1 MKAGKKDKAQK
12 KQFSKIQLPPFL
24 YCLAVIVILLLI
36 YYYDLFVQKR
46 FLWDDVLY
54 QWYPFLSFAKD
65 CLKTLK
71 LPVWNPY
78 VFSGVP
84 YLNDL
89 SILTFYPVNWFFL
102 FLNGSAPLQFIQIE
116 LMMVFHLLLVG
127 CFVYLFL
134 KELKIDW
141 QTRIYGSVIMAFSGY
156 VSLRAIQISPVSIFA
171 WSFLLFYFFIRIL
184 TIKNFSDAFLGGIF
198 LGIAILAS
206 HPQFLLYLIYA
217 FVVFYIYH
225 TIVFERHNLKHYLPI
240 SLVKIA
246 IFFLVGIG
254 IAMIQYYPSLK
265 YVPYTLREKMTY
277 EQTTDGSLLP
287 KQLLC
292 ILLPKF
298 YGSVAGGGTDSVSF
312 WAGPYGHYYWESGIY
327 LGVLPLVLAIF
338 AICYSPRKNKYI
350 FLIIAVLALLFAM
363 GKYFPL
369 YKFFWQIIPGL
380 KRFRFPVRFLSV
392 YTISAGILSVLGLEY
407 FLSNNEKVRLQLKRF
422 SKYLLIALG
431 TTGFCYLLFL
441 GGVFKDASGY
451 FSRTEIYA
459 NSQKQIGIFFFYLL
473 LTWLV
478 FFIRSQIK
486 TKTLLLIIL
495 VVIISFVDLYR
506 FGNKFSKGLVS
517 PTDYYPYSRLVTGLQ
532 QERQKEIFRIRTRED
547 GYMIL
552 KRNEGCL
559 WKLEALE
566 GYTSLNLERY
576 YNFKLPV
583 ARWTELLNAKY
594 IIKIDTNTNRMSLA
608 LNPKYLPRA
617 FFCSDY
623 QVIKDDN
630 EILNRLS
637 NDSFDVSQIVIL
649 EEEPE
654 TKLSGQT
661 ANSQVSIQKWDI
673 DYIKVLVNTDQ
684 AGFLVLSEIYY
695 PEWKARLDKKP
706 TKIYRAD
713 FCLRAVFVP
722 QGEHIVEFYYDK
734 HNVKVGGLITFF
746 TLSISLIAIVIQS
759 KIKRKRTLSKNN
771 N

>member
-1 MKAGKKDKAQK
+1 MKSEKRDKVQM
-12 KQFSKIQLPPFL
+12 KQSSKIKLPAFL
-24 YCLAVIVILLLI
+24 YCLMIIILLLLI
-36 YYYDLFVQKR
+36 YYYDLLAQKR

-65 CLKTLK
+65 CLKSFK

-89 SILTFYPVNWFFL
+89 SILTFYPINWFFL

-116 LMMVFHLLLVG
+116 LMMIFHLLLAG

-134 KELKIDW
+134 KEMKVDW
-141 QTRIYGSVIMAFSGY
+141 QGRIFGAIIMTFSGY

-171 WSFLLFYFFIRIL
+171 WSFLLFYFFVRIL
-184 TIKNFSDAFLGGIF
+184 TKENFSDAFLGGIF

-206 HPQFLLYLIYA
+206 HPQFILYFIYA
-217 FVVFYIYH
+217 LVIYYIYH
-225 TIVFERHNLKHYLPI
+225 TIVFERNNLKKYLPL
-240 SLVKIA
+240 SLAKII

-292 ILLPKF
+292 IFLPKF
-298 YGSVAGGGTDSVSF
+298 FGSVTGGGTDSVPF
-312 WAGPYGHYYWESGIY
+312 WANQYGHYYWESGIY
-327 LGVLPLVLAIF
+327 LGVLPLVLAVF
-338 AICYSPRKNKYI
+338 AIFYSPRKVKYI

-363 GKYFPL
+363 GRYFPL
-369 YKFFWQIIPGL
+369 YKFFWHIIPGL

-392 YTISAGILSVLGLEY
+392 YTISLGVLAVFGLEY
-407 FLSNNEKVRLQLKRF
+407 FLSINENVRYQIKRF

-431 TTGFCYLLFL
+431 ITAFCYLLFIS
-441 GGVFKDASGY
+441 GVFKDTSRF
-451 FSRTEIYA
+451 FSRSEIYA
-459 NSQKQIGIFFFYLL
+459 NSQKQLGIFFVYLL
-473 LTWLV
+473 FTWLL
-478 FFIRSQIK
+478 FLFRSQVK
-486 TKTLLLIIL
+486 TKTSLLIGLIGL
-495 VVIISFVDLYR
+495 ISFIDLYQ
-506 FGNKFSKGLVS
+506 FGNKFSKGFVS
-517 PTDYYPYSRLVTGLQ
+517 PSEYYPYSRLIANLQ

-583 ARWTELLNAKY
+583 SRWTELLNAKY
-594 IIKIDTNTNRMSLA
+594 LIKVDTNTNRMGLD
-608 LNPKYLPRA
+608 LNPKYLSRA

-623 QVIKDDN
+623 RVIKDDN
-630 EILNRLS
+630 EILNLLA
-637 NDSFDVSQIVIL
+637 NDSFDVSQIVVL
-649 EEEPE
+649 EEEPKD
-654 TKLSGQT
+654 KLSGQK
-661 ANSQVSIQKWDI
+661 ANAQVSIQQLDI
-673 DYIKVLVNTDQ
+673 DYIKVLVHTDQ
-684 AGFLVLSEIYY
+684 PGFLVLSEIYY
-695 PEWKARLDKKP
+695 PEWKACIDKKV

-713 FCLRAVFVP
+713 FCLRAVYVP

-734 HNVKVGGLITFF
+734 HNIKVGGFITLITLIISLVMI
-746 TLSISLIAIVIQS
+746 LSIRSVT
-759 KIKRKRTLSKNN
+759 RKE
-771 N
+771 